1 MVSRESMGMG
11 CNGRFTA
18 SLTVQSALILGNA
31 RALPRALSIDIR
43 RLVVVLPAVAV
54 ARTVHCTIAIFWSES
69 IGRRTGVRTC
79 CIWHPI
85 NARSSLFQCSE
96 QLYFQ
101 LAWKYIWFLSASP
114 AVVSMF
120 CVIFFPMLSYNHA
133 HKNINSIVR
142 KFLKKASSGYPY
154 IFLSIWQITSLNG
167 QSYRC

>member
-1 MVSRESMGMG
+1 MQWEIHGLINCSVGTNAEKRESSPTSSLDRHPAASRRPSG
-11 CNGRFTA
+11 CCCGEN
-18 SLTVQSALILGNA
+18 SALHDCHILIWIYLLTDRG
-31 RALPRALSIDIR
+31 S
-43 RLVVVLPAVAV
+43 
-54 ARTVHCTIAIFWSES
+54 
-69 IGRRTGVRTC
+69 C

-85 NARSSLFQCSE
+85 NACSSLFQCSE

-120 CVIFFPMLSYNHA
+120 CVIFFPMLSYHHA

-142 KFLKKASSGYPY
+142 KFLIKASSGYPY